1 MQAAVSFDQESEM
14 ILNALKS
21 GLAPLWGAQH
31 ILTGR
36 QNIKYYLDDAIS
48 KSQDL
53 SANESYQH
61 IFFIADFFGNG
72 KTVFGH
78 YSLIQALNNNFLVAK
93 ISLNR
98 GLGFTKLDAIYR
110 AITEQL
116 FDSKSNFESSF
127 DRILTDWIKQNTR
140 NSIQQVIEGV
150 SDICIGFAEGLESYY
165 NNFLSNDILGQFRA
179 LQQLKGDRAVSVSR
193 KKTEKMQGRLTKS
206 NAIDY
211 FRALDFFSKEI
222 GFSGLFIV
230 FDEVEAILNLI
241 NKNLRNSAYEN
252 ICKFCDMTENSNISN
267 SIIMFMLTPDLRDN
281 LEKGIHSYRPLE
293 NYITQRFVTYNHIT
307 TLMFRELTTQDQ
319 QELAFKLK
327 ELHSRAYN
335 WDPNYKITDSFVE
348 NFVNYFNHPLVS
360 KYSTIRRFVRQFI
373 DILDVTSQNNEFL
386 PSKYLSDLM
395 NNSNIQL

>member
-53 SANESYQH
+53 STNESYQH

-252 ICKFCDMTENSNISN
+252 ICKFCNMTENSNISN

-373 DILDVTSQNNEFL
+373 DILDVASQNNEFL

>member
-1 MQAAVSFDQESEM
+1 MQTILSFDQESEM

-21 GLAPLWGAQH
+21 GLAPLQGAQH

-36 QNIKYYLDDAIS
+36 QNIKYYLDEAIS
-48 KSQDL
+48 KSQDM

-110 AITEQL
+110 AVTEQL

-127 DRILTDWIKQNTR
+127 DRILTDWIKLNTR

-150 SDICIGFAEGLESYY
+150 IDICIGFAEGLESYY

-193 KKTEKMQGRLTKS
+193 KNTEKMQGRLTKS

-241 NKNLRNSAYEN
+241 NKNLRNTAYEN
-252 ICKFCDMTENSNISN
+252 ICKFCDTIENSSISN

-281 LEKGIHSYRPLE
+281 LEKGIHSFRPLE
-293 NYITQRFVTYNHIT
+293 NYITQRFVKYNHIT
-307 TLMFRELTTQDQ
+307 TLMFRELTAQDQ

-335 WDPNYKITDSFVE
+335 WDPNYKITDLFVE

-373 DILDVTSQNNEFL
+373 DILDTASQNSEFL
-386 PSKYLSDLM
+386 PSKYLSDLIS
-395 NNSNIQL
+395 NSKI

>member
-1 MQAAVSFDQESEM
+1 
-14 ILNALKS
+14 
-21 GLAPLWGAQH
+21 
-31 ILTGR
+31 
-36 QNIKYYLDDAIS
+36 
-48 KSQDL
+48 
-53 SANESYQH
+53 
-61 IFFIADFFGNG
+61 
-72 KTVFGH
+72 
-78 YSLIQALNNNFLVAK
+78 LIQALNNNFLVAK

-110 AITEQL
+110 AVTEQL

-127 DRILTDWIKQNTR
+127 DRILTDWIKLNTR

-150 SDICIGFAEGLESYY
+150 IDICIGFAEGLESYY

-193 KKTEKMQGRLTKS
+193 KNTEKMQGRLTKS

-241 NKNLRNSAYEN
+241 NKNLRNTAYEN
-252 ICKFCDMTENSNISN
+252 ICKFCDTIENSSISN

-281 LEKGIHSYRPLE
+281 LEKGIHSFRPLE
-293 NYITQRFVTYNHIT
+293 NYITQRFVKYNHIT
-307 TLMFRELTTQDQ
+307 TLMFRELTAQDQ

-335 WDPNYKITDSFVE
+335 WDPNYKITDLFVE

-373 DILDVTSQNNEFL
+373 DILDTASQNSEFL
-386 PSKYLSDLM
+386 PSKYLSDLIS
-395 NNSNIQL
+395 NSKI